1 MLEPQP
7 AGCAPACKRPQG
19 GMRQPAPREAPPPA
33 AGARRPRAAPPGA
46 GPWGRGSRR
55 RPAGCTL
62 RAPLPEPWP
71 APAAPAS
78 SSPAPPSRAA
88 QLTVFHWARHAAASP
103 GNAHQPQQPVLAGR
117 TADCNRAA
125 AARLH
130 RLLRGAEHQRAPVA
144 GQQHLHR
151 QQARGRRRGPG
162 WLKRLFGCCSAAAT
176 VINAGPAAVHRAGLG
191 RRRRRGARRG
201 SSIRQGLRGRG
212 RSQQVCHGVHQD
224 LRGPRARPSHA
235 RPAGTAGRSVE
246 QGALGSP
253 AGACPRPAW
262 TPRARAGAGG
272 AARSAARRCA

>member
-1 MLEPQP
+1 MGTGEPSSSS
-7 AGCAPACKRPQG
+7 KLHT
-19 GMRQPAPREAPPPA
+19 
-33 AGARRPRAAPPGA
+33 AGAAPGTMACPSRSSQLSTSAPISRCAAHRVSLGEA
-46 GPWGRGSRR
+46 CCRH
-55 RPAGCTL
+55 
-62 RAPLPEPWP
+62 
-71 APAAPAS
+71 AS
-78 SSPAPPSRAA
+78 S
-88 QLTVFHWARHAAASP
+88 
-103 GNAHQPQQPVLAGR
+103 GNAYQPQQPVRAGR

-125 AARLH
+125 AARLN